1 MFTQLNLPQSNIKIK
16 DDKIWC
22 RLRKKYYKSTPEE
35 WVRQHF
41 INYLIDF
48 KSYPEGRL
56 VSEYPVEYNGMKK
69 RCDIALFSQN
79 LTVQLIVECKAP
91 KVAITEDTFYQIA
104 RYNRV
109 LGASLLILT
118 NGLDHYCAHVNLTEK
133 ELNYLKEIPSFE
145 EVEKL
150 AKT

>member
-1 MFTQLNLPQSNIKIK
+1 MFTPLNLPQSNIKLK

-35 WVRQHF
+35 WVRQNF

-69 RCDIALFSQN
+69 RCDIALFTQDYS
-79 LTVQLIVECKAP
+79 VQLIVECKAP
-91 KVAITEDTFYQIA
+91 KVSITEDTFYQIA
-104 RYNRV
+104 RYNRT
-109 LGASLLILT
+109 LGASILILT
-118 NGLDHYCAHVNLTEK
+118 NGLNHYCAHVNLSAK
-133 ELNYLKEIPSFE
+133 ELNYLKEIPNFE

-150 AKT
+150 AST